1 MSNDESEAIHALHS
15 IQTEYSTRHRGGFML
30 PGKGVVRTGIR
41 SWASQNRRRERSD
54 ILRIA
59 RSHGATNI
67 RVFGLFARG
76 TAGLESDLDLLI
88 DLGPGRDL
96 FDLIAIQQD
105 LEDLLGRKV
114 DVLTEGGLSR
124 YIRDEVLRE
133 AVPL

>member
-1 MSNDESEAIHALHS
+1 V
-15 IQTEYSTRHRGGFML
+15 
-30 PGKGVVRTGIR
+30 GVAELV
-41 SWASQNRRRERSD
+41 AEKRSD

-67 RVFGLFARG
+67 RVFGSIARG
-76 TAGLESDLDLLI
+76 TAGPESDLDLLI
-88 DLGPGRDL
+88 NLEPDRDL

-114 DVLTEGGLSR
+114 DVLTEGGISR
-124 YIRDEVLRE
+124 YIRDEILRE